1 MSKTPIAF
9 LLLKRVGTYLEQ
21 AEAKGQKQKKDLQVA
36 RRAFND
42 YWKMYYG
49 EPVLACTGSKPR
61 SSGGLNG

>member
-9 LLLKRVGTYLEQ
+9 LLLKRIGTYLEQ
-21 AEAKGQKQKKDLQVA
+21 AEAKGKKQKKDLQVA

-42 YWKMYYG
+42 YWKMYYV

-61 SSGGLNG
+61 QGGGRNG